1 MPEKKT
7 MQFANFNITFGET
20 PNPKP
25 MLTYLKEIIFP
36 TFKNEYIRGDGGETQ
51 FYFSDVKIKFLHKEY
66 ILVGNLIKNTHYE
79 IKTKIDDDK
88 LIEAPSVVPT
98 APYSRFMILLKNH
111 RMILLK
117 NETRSPDIRSF
128 QKTYRTF
135 ISKTLFSYNKGKPK
149 EDRIP
154 APDVNIVDI
163 PLPSA
168 KIENELAK
176 FEKISNLTLKL
187 FPLNNDFD
195 TSNMIKAVRGTMNLV
210 GSKSSNIIINSPS
223 ISEGIKDVFE
233 NSNGIAKVFAK
244 GKDKSGKKI
253 KLSTDAFSSNSE
265 FVYNGNVSEKN
276 DDFIIRY
283 AYNTATEIMNN
294 TSASNL
300 ELYNGFVEE
309 YSESDFN

>member
-1 MPEKKT
+1 
-7 MQFANFNITFGET
+7 
-20 PNPKP
+20 
-25 MLTYLKEIIFP
+25 MLT
-36 TFKNEYIRGDGGETQ
+36 
-51 FYFSDVKIKFLHKEY
+51 S
-66 ILVGNLIKNTHYE
+66 
-79 IKTKIDDDK
+79 
-88 LIEAPSVVPT
+88 A
-98 APYSRFMILLKNH
+98 
-111 RMILLK
+111 
-117 NETRSPDIRSF
+117 
-128 QKTYRTF
+128 
-135 ISKTLFSYNKGKPK
+135 
-149 EDRIP
+149 P

-283 AYNTATEIMNN
+283 AYNTATDIMNN

-300 ELYNGFVEE
+300 ELYNGFVEG